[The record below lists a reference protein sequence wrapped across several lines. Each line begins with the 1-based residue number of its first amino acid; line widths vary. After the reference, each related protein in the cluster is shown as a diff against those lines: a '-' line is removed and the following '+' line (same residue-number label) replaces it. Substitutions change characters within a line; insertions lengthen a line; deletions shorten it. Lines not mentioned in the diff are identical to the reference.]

1 MFAGRALVRVA
12 RYTDLHHAAEWIET
26 KGLHAFQSL
35 DLKNMDMLN
44 KDICEMEKT
53 WKEMDLWKSLY
64 AEELRARAK
73 GRKGDSQF
81 F

>member
-35 DLKNMDMLN
+35 ERTDMPTFQ
-44 KDICEMEKT
+44 KDICELQRAWREV
-53 WKEMDLWKSLY
+53 DLWKDLY
-64 AEELRARAK
+64 EKDMRAAVR
-73 GRKGDSQF
+73 GERRQF